1 MLHEGEAALGDLVR
15 VVSLPAKMKSW
26 KKLRY
31 SVSVRRSP
39 STSAWTSRD
48 TRSSVGCSRRFSPIF
63 RPYSKT
69 CQAAGVPNGRSR
81 GSMSVGYF
89 SGSGR

>member
-1 MLHEGEAALGDLVR
+1 MPWEMPVR

-39 STSAWTSRD
+39 LD
-48 TRSSVGCSRRFSPIF
+48 HPFG
-63 RPYSKT
+63 
-69 CQAAGVPNGRSR
+69 GNGTD
-81 GSMSVGYF
+81 GGQWDN
-89 SGSGR
+89 GLDALTGIEG